1 MRNDIEEHEVVLWY
15 TLVNVNLTFHA
26 GVSQI
31 PLDFT

>member
-1 MRNDIEEHEVVLWY
+1 MRNDIEEQSSPWY
-15 TLVNVNLTFHA
+15 TLVNVNLAFHA